1 MDEKL
6 LEALNTLIQQKTL
19 SLEAF
24 EIVQNLKAKYE
35 DLSKRFELTQKD
47 VERYRRENEIISAQ
61 NINLTS
67 KLKNIGDRE
76 SAVTEREKK
85 MMKLEIEH
93 ECGKAMVNHTMD
105 MFKTVFA
112 NASLKTSIMRN
123 VAVPVTGHAGNSQMG
138 SYPMAGTVIDI
149 IETETTD
156 RQVD

>member
-24 EIVQNLKAKYE
+24 EIVQDLKTKYENVSKQLVNAMKDLKASQQLNTQFVEEVSKYKIRLE
-35 DLSKRFELTQKD
+35 GIEF
-47 VERYRRENEIISAQ
+47 REY
-61 NINLTS
+61 T
-67 KLKNIGDRE
+67 
-76 SAVTEREKK
+76 VTEREKK

-93 ECGKAMVNHTMD
+93 ECGKAMVNHTVD

-112 NASLKTSIMRN
+112 NAALKTSIMRE
-123 VAVPVTGHAGNSQMG
+123 VAVPSTYTSNGTSSTG
-138 SYPMAGTVIDI
+138 I
-149 IETETTD
+149 IKEKIQETTE

>member
-47 VERYRRENEIISAQ
+47 VERYRRENEIILAQ

-67 KLKNIGDRE
+67 KLKNIEDRE
-76 SAVTEREKK
+76 STVTEREKK

-93 ECGKAMVNHTMD
+93 ECSKAMVNHTVD

-112 NASLKTSIMRN
+112 NAALKTSIMRE
-123 VAVPVTGHAGNSQMG
+123 VAVPSTYTNNGISSTG
-138 SYPMAGTVIDI
+138 I
-149 IETETTD
+149 IKENIKETTE

>member
-24 EIVQNLKAKYE
+24 EIVQDLKTKYE
-35 DLSKRFELTQKD
+35 DLSKQFELTQKD
-47 VERYRRENEIISAQ
+47 VERYCRENEIISAQ
-61 NINLTS
+61 NTNLTS
-67 KLKNIGDRE
+67 KLKNIENRE

-93 ECGKAMVNHTMD
+93 ECSRTMVNHTVD

-112 NASLKTSIMRN
+112 NAALKNSIMRE
-123 VAVPVTGHAGNSQMG
+123 VAVPSTYISNGTSSTG
-138 SYPMAGTVIDI
+138 I
-149 IETETTD
+149 IKEKINETEE